1 MIDVDYYI
9 DNGKWLGEMSEL
21 VDRLRVDHKVPD
33 ELIEGFI
40 KAVAKRSK
48 NSRQERIAAA
58 LPLTNH
64 LLKCIEKVNE
74 AEKDPD
80 TSPSVKALMPR
91 SVITRTT
98 WELLNMLTD
107 DFEEMPSLKLLV
119 SDLFDIKD
127 YSKKSGRMRA
137 AEKAAMTIMATNP
150 DVSARTIAKTLN
162 VSPSTV
168 TRWKNKDEA
177 FNVNLKRM
185 KKEIQND
192 SSREEFYLT
201 WLVYFL
207 TDNWDELE
215 DVLKP

>member
-9 DNGKWLGEMSEL
+9 DNGKWLGEISEL

-33 ELIEGFI
+33 KLIEGFI
-40 KAVAKRSK
+40 KAVAKRS
-48 NSRQERIAAA
+48 NNTRQEKIAAA

>member
-9 DNGKWLGEMSEL
+9 DNGKWLGEISEL
-21 VDRLRVDHKVPD
+21 VDRLRVDHEVPD
-33 ELIEGFI
+33 KLIEGFI
-40 KAVAKRSK
+40 KAVAKRS
-48 NSRQERIAAA
+48 NFSRPERIAAA
-58 LPLTNH
+58 LPITNH
-64 LLKCIEKVNE
+64 LLKCIENVNE

-107 DFEEMPSLKLLV
+107 DFEEMPSLRLLV
-119 SDLFDIKD
+119 SNLFDIRD

-150 DVSARTIAKTLN
+150 DISARSIAKILN

-168 TRWKNKDEA
+168 SRWKNKDKA

-192 SSREEFYLT
+192 SSREEFYLS

-207 TDNWDELE
+207 IDWDELE
-215 DVLKP
+215 DVLDP